1 MMKDDDALLADE
13 MSGLLDALLKV
24 SHSEANDML
33 NAAEGQIEEVRG
45 GWRVAGQGWT
55 VSV

>member
-1 MMKDDDALLADE
+1 MKDDDALLADE

-33 NAAEGQIEEVRG
+33 NAAEGQMEEVRG
-45 GWRVAGQGWT
+45 GWWT
-55 VSV
+55 KQRGGKCGG